1 MKDDSNRS
9 LRHVG
14 RKAGGTEDRTVVVD
28 SSAFSPTP
36 RRSRPNR
43 PAALRPISR
52 AAAAAAPRP
61 RAAAVRQTV
70 QP

>member
-28 SSAFSPTP
+28 SSAFFSDTPPEPPKPP
-36 RRSRPNR
+36 RR
-43 PAALRPISR
+43 
-52 AAAAAAPRP
+52 
-61 RAAAVRQTV
+61 Q
-70 QP
+70 